1 MPHFLC
7 AMTSTAVL
15 LNSVRRSLY
24 LCFLIL
30 FLTHVVVN
38 WVVHEETCSLPKE
51 NDVNHEALMNDD
63 HTVCLFICHERMV
76 WLLRITSKKHT
87 FIVVD
92 SKPLEDVPAEV
103 LQNKLQLIELR

>member
-1 MPHFLC
+1 
-7 AMTSTAVL
+7 
-15 LNSVRRSLY
+15 
-24 LCFLIL
+24 
-30 FLTHVVVN
+30 
-38 WVVHEETCSLPKE
+38 
-51 NDVNHEALMNDD
+51 MNDD
-63 HTVCLFICHERMV
+63 HTVCLLICHERMV